1 LEGNLLIYFYF
12 NEPEK
17 GERTMA
23 VNKTNA
29 MRLLDA
35 EKISYEAYTYSVN
48 DGKID
53 GVSVA
58 HKIGMPPSIVFK
70 TLVLQGTS
78 KQTYVFVIPVE
89 AELDLK
95 KAANLSGE
103 KKVEMV
109 PVKDIQKLT
118 GYIRGGCSPIGM
130 KKNYPTFIDQEAQFL
145 DQIVVS
151 GGKIGIQL
159 LIKVKDLTKITG
171 AALVEV
177 SHK

>member
-1 LEGNLLIYFYF
+1 LEGDLLIFFYF
-12 NEPEK
+12 KSIE
-17 GERTMA
+17 GERMMA

-35 EKISYEAYTYSVN
+35 EKFSYEVYTYSVN

-58 HKIGMPPSIVFK
+58 HKIGMSPSIVFK
-70 TLVLQGTS
+70 TLVVQGTS

-89 AELDLK
+89 AELNLK
-95 KAANLSGE
+95 KAASLSGE

-130 KKNYPTFIDQEAQFL
+130 KKLYPTFIDQEAQFL
-145 DQIVVS
+145 DQMVVS

-159 LIKVKDLTKITG
+159 LIKVEDLTKMTG
-171 AALVEV
+171 AALVDV
-177 SHK
+177 SNK